1 VHLLDTF
8 FVFGLIIF
16 IFASLRKEFLFQ
28 QAERHKV
35 QTIKSLQSTTEY
47 IVYHGSELVFTDERI
62 VQILIAYNTYY
73 RRLSTTQQ
81 VVFLQRLKQ
90 FICQKTF
97 IIHGEKVMEEMPV
110 LIAAASVKITF
121 GIKHF
126 EMPWFQY
133 IQVYN
138 GSAPIRG
145 LRLLSGSTDG
155 NSVAVSWPE
164 ELNDKMV
171 SSCYEDVGI
180 YEMSHALYM
189 LFFYSNTTLY
199 TELSNC
205 FITETDHQNNR
216 GSGDGENTADYSQ
229 TTLVTMQEN
238 WAEAVEQYFKNPYAL
253 STHHAQL
260 YAFIGKILR
269 QQSFPF
275 SEAFV
280 SCTE

>member
-1 VHLLDTF
+1 MYLLDTF

-28 QAERHKV
+28 QAGRHHAHN
-35 QTIKSLQSTTEY
+35 ISSLQSTKEY
-47 IVYHGSELVFTDERI
+47 LVYQGTDLAFTDEKI

-97 IIHGEKVMEEMPV
+97 IIHGEKGMEEMLV
-110 LIAAASVKITF
+110 LIAAAAVKITF

-133 IQVYN
+133 IQVYK
-138 GSAPIRG
+138 GGAPSRG

-155 NSVAVSWPE
+155 NSVAVSYPK
-164 ELNDKMV
+164 ELNDKMN

-205 FITETDHQNNR
+205 FITETDHRNNR
-216 GSGDGENTADYSQ
+216 GCSDGENTADYSQ
-229 TTLVTMQEN
+229 TTLFTMQEN
-238 WAEAVEQYFKNPYAL
+238 WAEAVEQYFKNPFAL
-253 STHHAQL
+253 SKHHPQL
-260 YAFIGKILR
+260 YAVVSKILC
-269 QQSFPF
+269 Q
-275 SEAFV
+275 
-280 SCTE
+280 